1 MNAICG
7 ILHHAAGVAEGLDA
21 MLAALADDGAEGG
34 RWTEGAVGLGC
45 RRLASAADGQAAPLL
60 HFDRAAGLTL
70 AADARLDDRDAL
82 GVSHPERADLTDG
95 DLILRAWSRWG
106 RDCPNH
112 LLGDY
117 AFAVRDA
124 RRRILFCAR
133 DHAGARPFYHVR
145 TPHGFVF
152 ASTVEAVL
160 AVPGVEADLDETTV
174 ATYLTG
180 HIVRASRTFFQAVR
194 SLPPGHAL
202 TVEED
207 ARATVRLERYWRP
220 ENVPRAPPAPDD
232 AYAEELLDL
241 FARAVKDRLRGSDP
255 VGTHLSGGLD
265 SSGVAVL
272 AARELRRQGRPP
284 PLAFSWLPDLGDA
297 PPEDDFAPEYAR
309 VDAVCVQEG
318 LRVLHRAPRPA
329 DIVAVLRRDGAFPGV
344 HVHLNEEAVQRSAAA
359 QGVRV
364 LLSGFGGDEGAS
376 FGGRGYYVHLLLRLR
391 WMRLV
396 AELRARDGSPWK
408 HLAYAVAPVVMM
420 PSFHSK
426 VHRFLKGR
434 DPRRGWH
441 RRWRWLVHPAV
452 ARRARPPPRIWPI
465 GGRSVQLQSLRSS
478 DLSHLMEGWAASGAR
493 RGIEYR
499 YPLLD
504 RRVLEFA
511 LGLPPEQFRRGRWSR
526 WLMRHALRSILP
538 PVVCWEVSKDD
549 PARSGALEDA
559 LADAVPLVRQALEA
573 RATPPARSGYFNM
586 PRLLEALDANRCRT
600 TPRRIRMPGPLTA
613 ALMLLDLSSIE
624 EIGHD
629 GRARRTAG
637 A

>member
-45 RRLASAADGQAAPLL
+45 RRLASAADQAAATPLL

-82 GVSHPERADLTDG
+82 CAALGVPRPERAGLADG

-145 TPHGFVF
+145 TPHGFAF

-160 AVPGVEADLDETTV
+160 ALPGVADDLDETAV

-180 HIVRASRTFFQAVR
+180 SLVTAPRTFFQAVR

-207 ARATVRLERYWRP
+207 ARAPARLARYWRP
-220 ENVPRAPPAPDD
+220 ENVPRAPPASDD

-255 VGTHLSGGLD
+255 VGTHLSGGFD

-284 PLAFSWLPDLGDA
+284 PLAFSWLADLGDG
-297 PPEDDFAPEYAR
+297 PPDDDFAPEYAR

-359 QGVRV
+359 RGVRV

-376 FGGRGYYVHLLLRLR
+376 FGGRGYHVHLLLRLR

-408 HLAYAVAPVVMM
+408 RLAGAVAPVVMM
-420 PSFHSK
+420 PSFYRK
-426 VHRFLKGR
+426 VRRLLKSRG
-434 DPRRGWH
+434 PHHGRRGQ
-441 RRWRWLVHPAV
+441 RRWLVHPAFV
-452 ARRARPPPRIWPI
+452 RRARPPPTIWPT
-465 GGRSVQLQSLRSS
+465 GGRSVQLQSLRHGH
-478 DLSHLMEGWAASGAR
+478 LNALMEGWAASGAR

-504 RRVLEFA
+504 RRVLELA
-511 LGLPPEQFRRGRWSR
+511 LGLPPEQFQRGRWGR
-526 WLMRHALRSILP
+526 RLMRHALRSVLP
-538 PVVCWEVSKDD
+538 PVVCWQENKAAD
-549 PARSGALEDA
+549 PARMESLLDAFADA
-559 LADAVPLVRQALEA
+559 LPLVRRALEA
-573 RATPPARSGYFNM
+573 RAAPPARSGYVDM
-586 PRLLEALDANRCRT
+586 PRLLEELDADRFRAT
-600 TPRRIRMPGPLTA
+600 TPPERMLGPLVV
-613 ALMLLDLSSIE
+613 ALMILDL
-624 EIGHD
+624 
-629 GRARRTAG
+629 
-637 A
+637 

>member
-21 MLAALADDGAEGG
+21 MLAALADDGAERGG
-34 RWTEGAVGLGC
+34 RRWTEGAVGLGC
-45 RRLASAADGQAAPLL
+45 RRLASPAHGQAAPLL

-82 GVSHPERADLTDG
+82 CAALGVPRPERAGLADG

-145 TPHGFVF
+145 TPHGFAF

-160 AVPGVEADLDETTV
+160 AVPGVEDDLDETAV
-174 ATYLTG
+174 ATYLAG
-180 HIVRASRTFFQAVR
+180 GFAAVPPRTFFQAVR
-194 SLPPGHAL
+194 NLPPGHAL

-207 ARATVRLERYWRP
+207 TRAPARLERYWRP
-220 ENVPRAPPAPDD
+220 ENVPRAPPASDD

-255 VGTHLSGGLD
+255 VGTHLSGGFD
-265 SSGVAVL
+265 SSGVTVL

-284 PLAFSWLPDLGDA
+284 PLAFSWLADLGDGL
-297 PPEDDFAPEYAR
+297 PGDDFAPEYAR
-309 VDAVCVQEG
+309 VDAVCAQEG
-318 LRVLHRAPRPA
+318 LRVLHRALRPA
-329 DIVAVLRRDGAFPGV
+329 DVVAVLRRDGAFPGV

-359 QGVRV
+359 RGVRV
-364 LLSGFGGDEGAS
+364 LLSGYGGDEGAS
-376 FGGRGYYVHLLLRLR
+376 FSGQGYYVHLLLRLR
-391 WMRLV
+391 WVRLA

-408 HLAYAVAPVVMM
+408 HLAGAVAPVVMTPRM
-420 PSFHSK
+420 FRK
-426 VHRFLKGR
+426 VRRLLKGR
-434 DPRRGWH
+434 EPHHGRQR
-441 RRWRWLVHPAV
+441 RWLVHPAF
-452 ARRARPPPRIWPI
+452 ARRAMPPPSLWPI
-465 GGRSVQLQSLRSS
+465 GGRSVQLQSLRHGP
-478 DLSHLMEGWAASGAR
+478 LSAVLEGWAASGAR

-511 LGLPPEQFRRGRWSR
+511 LGLPPEQFRRGRWGR
-526 WLMRHALRSILP
+526 WLMRHALRPVLP
-538 PVVCWEVSKDD
+538 PVVCWQENKAAD
-549 PARSGALEDA
+549 PARIEPLLDAFADA
-559 LADAVPLVRQALEA
+559 LPLVRQALEA
-573 RATPPARSGYFNM
+573 RAAPPARSGYVDM
-586 PRLLEALDANRCRT
+586 PGLLEELDADRFRATAPRT
-600 TPRRIRMPGPLTA
+600 RMLGPLNV
-613 ALMLLDLSSIE
+613 ALMLLDLSNIE
-624 EIGHD
+624 EVGR
-629 GRARRTAG
+629 GRA
-637 A
+637 